1 MRTPQ
6 RPRRPAIRH
15 GFVALRLAGAGLAL
29 IPLVLGLGAG
39 VAAGAGG
46 PTQPIENFSHKIH
59 AGTNQIDCLHCHA
72 GTEKSQLAGVP
83 AVSVCVGCHLFIGTV
98 RETPGVKK
106 LFEYWEK
113 KEPIPWVRVYY
124 LPQFAQFKHKPHLR
138 AEVECQT
145 CHGKVEEMDVIGL
158 NQPLTM
164 SWCVGCH
171 NDTKGQAKVE
181 SAPTDCTICH
191 Y

>member
-1 MRTPQ
+1 MAA
-6 RPRRPAIRH
+6 PALV
-15 GFVALRLAGAGLAL
+15 VAVLAL
-29 IPLVLGLGAG
+29 GVVLGAG
-39 VAAGAGG
+39 PGG
-46 PTQPIENFSHKIH
+46 PAQPIENFSHKIH
-59 AGTNQIDCLHCHA
+59 AGTNEIDCMHCHA

-83 AVSVCVGCHLFIGTV
+83 AVSVCVGCHLYIGTV
-98 RETPGVKK
+98 REKPGVKQ
-106 LFEYWEK
+106 LFDYWEK

-158 NQPLTM
+158 NQPLKM
-164 SWCVGCH
+164 NWCVNCH
-171 NDTKGQAKVE
+171 RDTKGQANVE
-181 SAPTDCTICH
+181 HAPTDCTICH